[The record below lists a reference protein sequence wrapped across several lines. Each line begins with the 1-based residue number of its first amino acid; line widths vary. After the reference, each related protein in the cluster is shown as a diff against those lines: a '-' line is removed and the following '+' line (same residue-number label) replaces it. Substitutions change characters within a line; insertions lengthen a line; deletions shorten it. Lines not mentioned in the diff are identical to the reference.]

1 MKHEELRRLNP
12 LVAVLADWEDA
23 NGTMACILPNEWSD
37 LRQAVMDACV
47 DQSPRMLL
55 NALREYAESLDREPK
70 PVASGRWDGAEYW
83 MPLAWELCAEEC
95 GEDSCNELLWTGGP
109 IKEPWGDRWLQYED
123 EAKRLIALVHKHA
136 PANPPNPES
145 AIKQRL
151 TTEPPKMTEAEIDA
165 ITDAQWWTEV
175 NKPIYAAHRAYARA
189 ICEARDKQ
197 WRGYV

>member
-55 NALREYAESLDREPK
+55 NALREYAESLERG
-70 PVASGRWDGAEYW
+70 PVENQPTQSMCRAAVEYMNGADIY
-83 MPLAWELCAEEC
+83 
-95 GEDSCNELLWTGGP
+95 S
-109 IKEPWGDRWLQYED
+109 K
-123 EAKRLIALVHKHA
+123 A
-136 PANPPNPES
+136 PAECLEIEEGIFSEVWKAMQAAAPHPEP

-151 TTEPPKMTEAEIDA
+151 TTEPPKMTEAEIEGAATDCLEALAGVDTYDVSLRDHSDA
-165 ITDAQWWTEV
+165 WKAVDTFTQ
-175 NKPIYAAHRAYARA
+175 A
-189 ICEARDKQ
+189 ICDIRDKQ
-197 WRGYV
+197 WRGEV